1 MIDRAFLARIRIEP
15 LDRKKHDR
23 AAFSC
28 GEERLDNF
36 LKSMAA
42 RQQDGD
48 HTRVYVACL
57 DAGRGIAGFYA
68 LNSHAIDAST
78 LPFEQRKKLP
88 SYPTIPAIYLSVVA
102 VGRDHQ
108 GKGLGKLL
116 LADAFKRCV
125 AVADQIGVHFIVL
138 DALNESA
145 ARLYRELGFVDL
157 PGHEPRMLV
166 KMAVVRSALKSGSAT
181 APITEA

>member
-1 MIDRAFLARIRIEP
+1 MINRAFLARIRIGP

-36 LKSMAA
+36 LRSVAA
-42 RQQDGD
+42 RQQDDD
-48 HTRVYVACL
+48 HTRVYIASL
-57 DAGRGIAGFYA
+57 DDGPAIAGFYA
-68 LNSHAIDAST
+68 LNAHAIDAAT
-78 LPFEQRKKLP
+78 LPPEQRRKLP

-102 VGRDHQ
+102 VAREQQ
-108 GKGLGKLL
+108 GKGLGTVL

-125 AVADQIGVHFIVL
+125 SVAGQVGAHFIVL
-138 DALNESA
+138 DALNERA

-157 PGHEPRMLV
+157 PGHEPRMLI
-166 KMAVVRSALKSGSAT
+166 KMAVVRKAAGK
-181 APITEA
+181 

>member
-42 RQQDGD
+42 RQQDDD

-57 DAGRGIAGFYA
+57 DAGPGIAGFYA
-68 LNSHAIDAST
+68 LNSHAIDATT
-78 LPFEQRKKLP
+78 LPPDQRRKLP

-102 VGRDHQ
+102 VARDQQ
-108 GKGLGKLL
+108 GNGLGKLL

-125 AVADQIGVHFIVL
+125 VVADQIGAHFIVL
-138 DALNESA
+138 DALNERA
-145 ARLYRELGFVDL
+145 AKLYRELGFVDL
-157 PGHEPRMLV
+157 PGHEPRMLI
-166 KMAVVRSALKSGSAT
+166 KMEVVRRAIKT
-181 APITEA
+181 